1 MLNCLAAASIAAS
14 ASVASTS
21 PSHLALA
28 QRNRSSNVTVT
39 VLTHPE
45 TPAQRPHRL
54 AGAPGFEPGNG
65 GIKIRKRPL
74 ICKGFP
80 VSCCIC
86 VALGNEC
93 APCHPQSSL

>member
-65 GIKIRKRPL
+65 GIKISL
-74 ICKGFP
+74 IIQRFQRAFGKIGQNT
-80 VSCCIC
+80 
-86 VALGNEC
+86 L
-93 APCHPQSSL
+93 